1 MDVNPDDLLWYYEAL
16 ADLFV
21 TERPGDMASEL
32 QDTVERLL
40 DLADRA
46 RGGELIEAPLGS
58 ARRAAT
64 TSPAA
69 TSR

>member
-1 MDVNPDDLLWYYEAL
+1 MDVDPEDLLWYHAAL

-40 DLADRA
+40 DLASGLTPSD
-46 RGGELIEAPLGS
+46 
-58 ARRAAT
+58 
-64 TSPAA
+64 
-69 TSR
+69 